1 MLKAKRLLS
10 VLLVLVLVAALAA
23 CAPRVETPERPTPAQ
38 QERPAAVPAPVAE
51 PEPKEPVEI
60 SFPIRL
66 APETVE
72 VLATEEFKRIV
83 EERSEGRITVNIFPG
98 GALGGE
104 RENIEQIQLN
114 EVQMSNI
121 GDLLPT
127 LLAPTYAAPT
137 VPFIFPDIEA
147 VREFWNGEIGQK
159 KRGVIEASGV
169 TVVGLQK
176 RLPRNLTANRPIRT
190 VEDLAGLKL
199 RVPDIAS
206 WIRVWTKLGTI
217 PTPIAWAEVYMS
229 LQLGVVD
236 AQENPYAE
244 IVTAKIFEVQDYL
257 MQTEH
262 LTAANHWIASKEFLD
277 GLSPGDREL
286 ILQAVEEAIAWGDAR
301 TAEKG
306 SEWLQE
312 IKNQGMEVIEIDKE
326 AFREAASPAIEAL
339 SVGWAPGVKA
349 EVDRIVGAQ

>member
-1 MLKAKRLLS
+1 MLKAKKPLS
-10 VLLVLVLVAALAA
+10 VLLVLILVAALAG
-23 CAPRVETPERPTPAQ
+23 CAPAAQEPAPTPA
-38 QERPAAVPAPVAE
+38 PAPVPAPVPAPE
-51 PEPKEPVEI
+51 PEPKDPVEI
-60 SFPIRL
+60 TFPIRL

-72 VLATEEFKRIV
+72 VMAAEEFKRIV

-104 RENIEQIQLN
+104 RDNIEQIQLN
-114 EVQMSNI
+114 EVQITNI

-147 VREFWNGEIGQK
+147 VREFWNGEVGQK
-159 KRGVIEASGV
+159 KREVIEASGV
-169 TVVGLQK
+169 TVIGLQK
-176 RLPRNLTANRPIRT
+176 RLPRNLTANRPIRA

-206 WIRVWTKLGTI
+206 WIRIWTHLGAI

-244 IVTAKIFEVQDYL
+244 IVTAKLFEVQDYL

-262 LTAANHWIASKEFLD
+262 LTAANHWIASKEFMD
-277 GLSPGDREL
+277 GLSAEDRDL
-286 ILQAVEEAIAWGDAR
+286 ILQAAEEAIAWGDAK
-301 TAEKG
+301 TDEKG
-306 SEWLQE
+306 AEWLQE
-312 IKNQGMEVIEIDKE
+312 IKNQGMEVIEVDKE
-326 AFREAASPAIEAL
+326 AFREAAWPAIEAL
-339 SVGWAPGVKA
+339 SAGWAPGVKA

>member
-1 MLKAKRLLS
+1 MLKAKKPLS
-10 VLLVLVLVAALAA
+10 VLLVLILVAALAG
-23 CAPRVETPERPTPAQ
+23 CAPAAQEPAPTPA
-38 QERPAAVPAPVAE
+38 PAPVPAPAPAPE
-51 PEPKEPVEI
+51 PEPKDPVEI
-60 SFPIRL
+60 TFPIRL

-72 VLATEEFKRIV
+72 VMAAEEFKRIV

-104 RENIEQIQLN
+104 RDNIEQIQLN
-114 EVQMSNI
+114 EVQITNI

-147 VREFWNGEIGQK
+147 VREFWNGEVGQK
-159 KRGVIEASGV
+159 KREVIEASGV
-169 TVVGLQK
+169 TVIGLQK
-176 RLPRNLTANRPIRT
+176 RLPRNLTANRPIRA

-206 WIRVWTKLGTI
+206 WVRIWTHLGAI

-229 LQLGVVD
+229 LQLGVID

-244 IVTAKIFEVQDYL
+244 IVTAKLFEVQDYL

-262 LTAANHWIASKEFLD
+262 LTAANHWIASKEFMD
-277 GLSPGDREL
+277 GLSAEDRDL
-286 ILQAVEEAIAWGDAR
+286 ILQAAEEAIAWGDAK
-301 TAEKG
+301 TDEKG
-306 SEWLQE
+306 AEWLQE
-312 IKNQGMEVIEIDKE
+312 IKNQGMEVIEVDKE
-326 AFREAASPAIEAL
+326 AFREAAWPAIEAL
-339 SVGWAPGVKA
+339 SAGWAPGVKA
-349 EVDRIVGAQ
+349 EVDRIVGVQ

>member
-1 MLKAKRLLS
+1 MLKAKKPLS
-10 VLLVLVLVAALAA
+10 VLLVLILVAALAG
-23 CAPRVETPERPTPAQ
+23 CAPAAQEPAPTPA
-38 QERPAAVPAPVAE
+38 PAPVPAPAPAPE
-51 PEPKEPVEI
+51 PEPKDPVEI
-60 SFPIRL
+60 TFPIRL

-72 VLATEEFKRIV
+72 VMAAEEFKRIV

-104 RENIEQIQLN
+104 RDNIEQIQLN
-114 EVQMSNI
+114 EVQITNI

-147 VREFWNGEIGQK
+147 VREFWNGEVGQK
-159 KRGVIEASGV
+159 KREVIEASGV
-169 TVVGLQK
+169 TVIGLQK
-176 RLPRNLTANRPIRT
+176 RLPRNLTANRPIRA

-206 WIRVWTKLGTI
+206 WIRIWTHLGAI

-244 IVTAKIFEVQDYL
+244 IVTAKLFEVQDYL

-262 LTAANHWIASKEFLD
+262 LTAANHWIASKEFMD
-277 GLSPGDREL
+277 GLSAEDRDL
-286 ILQAVEEAIAWGDAR
+286 ILQAAEEAIAWGDAK
-301 TAEKG
+301 TDEKG
-306 SEWLQE
+306 AEWLQE
-312 IKNQGMEVIEIDKE
+312 IKNQGMEVIEVDKE
-326 AFREAASPAIEAL
+326 AFREAAWPAIEAL
-339 SVGWAPGVKA
+339 SAGWAPGVKA

>member
-1 MLKAKRLLS
+1 MLKAKKPLS
-10 VLLVLVLVAALAA
+10 VLLVLILVAALAG
-23 CAPRVETPERPTPAQ
+23 CAPAAQEPAPTPA
-38 QERPAAVPAPVAE
+38 PAPVPAPAPAPE
-51 PEPKEPVEI
+51 PEPKDPVEI
-60 SFPIRL
+60 TFPIRL

-72 VLATEEFKRIV
+72 VMAAEEFKRIV

-104 RENIEQIQLN
+104 RDNIEQIQLN
-114 EVQMSNI
+114 EVQITNI

-147 VREFWNGEIGQK
+147 VREFWNGEVGQK
-159 KRGVIEASGV
+159 KREVIEASGV
-169 TVVGLQK
+169 TVIGLQK
-176 RLPRNLTANRPIRT
+176 RLPRNLTANRPIRA

-206 WIRVWTKLGTI
+206 WIRIWTHLGAI

-244 IVTAKIFEVQDYL
+244 IVTAKLFEVQDYL

-262 LTAANHWIASKEFLD
+262 LTAANHWIASKEFMD
-277 GLSPGDREL
+277 GLSAEDRDL
-286 ILQAVEEAIAWGDAR
+286 ILQAAEEAIAWGDAK
-301 TAEKG
+301 TDEKG
-306 SEWLQE
+306 AEWLQE
-312 IKNQGMEVIEIDKE
+312 IKNQGMEVIEVDKE
-326 AFREAASPAIEAL
+326 AFREAAWPAIEAL
-339 SVGWAPGVKA
+339 SAGWAPGVKA
-349 EVDRIVGAQ
+349 EVDRIVGVQ

>member
-1 MLKAKRLLS
+1 MSKVKKMLS
-10 VLLVLVLVAALAA
+10 VLLVLVLVTALAA
-23 CAPRVETPERPTPAQ
+23 CAPAAQEPGPAPAPTPAPT
-38 QERPAAVPAPVAE
+38 PAPAPVVE

-60 SFPIRL
+60 AFAIRL
-66 APETVE
+66 APENVE
-72 VLATEEFKRIV
+72 VMATEEFKRIV
-83 EERSEGRITVNIFPG
+83 EERSEGRITVNIFSG
-98 GALGGE
+98 GSLGGE

-137 VPFIFPDIEA
+137 VPFIFPDIES
-147 VREFWNGEIGQK
+147 VREFWNGEVGQRK
-159 KRGVIEASGV
+159 KEVIEASDV
-169 TVVGLQK
+169 TVVGLQR

-206 WIRVWTKLGTI
+206 WVRVWTKLGAI

-244 IVTAKIFEVQDYL
+244 IVTAKFFEVQDYL
-257 MQTEH
+257 MHTEH
-262 LTAANHWIASKEFLD
+262 LTAANHWIASTEFMD
-277 GLSPGDREL
+277 GLSPEDREL
-286 ILQAVEEAIAWGDAR
+286 IIQAAEEAIAWGDAK

-306 SEWLQE
+306 AEWLQE
-312 IKNQGMEVIEIDKE
+312 IKDQGMEIIEVDKE
-326 AFREAASPAIEAL
+326 AFREAAWPAIEAL
-339 SVGWAPGVKA
+339 SAGWAPGVKA
-349 EVDRIVGAQ
+349 EVDRIAGAQ

>member
-1 MLKAKRLLS
+1 MIKAKRLLS
-10 VLLVLVLVAALAA
+10 VLLILVLVAALAA
-23 CAPRVETPERPTPAQ
+23 CAPRVEQPAEQPEEPA
-38 QERPAAVPAPVAE
+38 EEPEAEEPVVEE

-60 SFPIRL
+60 TFPIRL

-72 VLATEEFKRIV
+72 VMATEEFKRIV
-83 EERSEGRITVNIFPG
+83 EERSEGRITVNIFSG
-98 GALGGE
+98 GALGSE
-104 RENIEQIQLN
+104 RDNIEQIQLN

-147 VREFWNGEIGQK
+147 VREFWNGELGQR
-159 KRGVIEASGV
+159 KREVIEASDV
-169 TVVGLQK
+169 TVVGLQR

-199 RVPDIAS
+199 RIPDIAS
-206 WIRVWTKLGTI
+206 WNRVWTLLGAI

-244 IVTAKIFEVQDYL
+244 IVTAKLFEVQDYL

-262 LTAANHWIASKEFLD
+262 LTAANHWIASKEFMD
-277 GLSPGDREL
+277 GLSPEDRDL
-286 ILQAVEEAIAWGDAR
+286 ILQAAEEAIAWGDAK

-306 SEWLQE
+306 AEWLQE
-312 IKNQGMEVIEIDKE
+312 INNQGMEVIEVDKE
-326 AFREAASPAIEAL
+326 MFREAAWPAIEAL
-339 SVGWAPGVKA
+339 SAGWAPGVRA

>member
-1 MLKAKRLLS
+1 MLKAKKPLS
-10 VLLVLVLVAALAA
+10 VLLVLILVAALAG
-23 CAPRVETPERPTPAQ
+23 CAPAAQEPAPTPA
-38 QERPAAVPAPVAE
+38 PAPVPAPAPAPE
-51 PEPKEPVEI
+51 PEPKDPVEI
-60 SFPIRL
+60 TFPIRL

-72 VLATEEFKRIV
+72 VMAAEEFKRIV

-104 RENIEQIQLN
+104 RDNIEQIQLN
-114 EVQMSNI
+114 EVQITNI

-147 VREFWNGEIGQK
+147 VREFWNGEVGQK
-159 KRGVIEASGV
+159 KREVIEASGV
-169 TVVGLQK
+169 TVIGLQK
-176 RLPRNLTANRPIRT
+176 RLPRNLTANRPIRA

-206 WIRVWTKLGTI
+206 WIRIWTHLGAI
-217 PTPIAWAEVYMS
+217 PTPVAWAEVYMS

-244 IVTAKIFEVQDYL
+244 IVTAKLFEVQDYL

-262 LTAANHWIASKEFLD
+262 LTAANHWIASKEFMD
-277 GLSPGDREL
+277 GLSAEDRDL
-286 ILQAVEEAIAWGDAR
+286 ILQAAEEAIAWGDAK
-301 TAEKG
+301 TDEKG
-306 SEWLQE
+306 AEWLQE
-312 IKNQGMEVIEIDKE
+312 IKNQGMEVIEVDKE
-326 AFREAASPAIEAL
+326 AFREAAWPAIEAL
-339 SVGWAPGVKA
+339 SAGWAPGVKA
-349 EVDRIVGAQ
+349 EVDRIVGVQ